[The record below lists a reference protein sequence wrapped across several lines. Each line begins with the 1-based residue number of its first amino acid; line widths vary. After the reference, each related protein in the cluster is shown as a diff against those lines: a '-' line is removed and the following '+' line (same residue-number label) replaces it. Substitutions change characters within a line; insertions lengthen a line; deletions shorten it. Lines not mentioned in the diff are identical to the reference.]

1 MRRAL
6 ALAMLAGG
14 IGACAGSPPPDDAFH
29 RLSPP
34 APARRSAPL
43 LAGSVEVA
51 PLSASDALRGR
62 AMMIASDDRPDRL
75 QRSHHHFWVDAP
87 PALLQRALMDS
98 LRAAGVDGQV
108 VEPERRAGPAWRVT
122 GRIER
127 FERILAGGGGRVD
140 VTLELSLREAAGA
153 KRAVDG
159 RYVESEPVSRNS
171 ADEAVAAFG
180 RAVAR
185 AFDAFL
191 ADVEAG
197 LR

>member
-1 MRRAL
+1 MRRVLAL
-6 ALAMLAGG
+6 ALLAAG

-34 APARRSAPL
+34 EPARRSAPL

-51 PLSASDALRGR
+51 RFSASDALRGR
-62 AMMIASDDRPDRL
+62 AMMLASEERPDRL
-75 QRSHHHFWVDAP
+75 QRSHHHFWADAP
-87 PALLQRALMDS
+87 PVLLQRALMAH
-98 LRAAGVDGQV
+98 LRAAGAAGEVVD
-108 VEPERRAGPAWRVT
+108 PERRAGPAWRVT

-127 FERILAGGGGRVD
+127 FERVLGGGGGRVE
-140 VTLELSLREAAGA
+140 VALELSLRETGGA
-153 KRAVDG
+153 KRSVAG
-159 RYVESEPVSRNS
+159 RYAVREPISRNS

-180 RAVAR
+180 RAVAG

-191 ADVEAG
+191 AELEAG